1 MTTGA
6 IGDVHKIKCELTV
19 HGTCHCNQKG
29 KLEHRIVTCFINGR
43 NIMKLEVIWGIF
55 NEQKRKLTVLIVRI
69 SSSKRCVIVIFS
81 VVSTFCLWVQKPG
94 KTL

>member
-1 MTTGA
+1 
-6 IGDVHKIKCELTV
+6 
-19 HGTCHCNQKG
+19 
-29 KLEHRIVTCFINGR
+29 
-43 NIMKLEVIWGIF
+43 MKLEVIWGIF

-69 SSSKRCVIVIFS
+69 SSSKRCVIAIFS